1 MPTALMRIGRVRLG
15 ASAELAPQ
23 VFGKAKDAA
32 KDGGNADGGRGAEQQ
47 IA

>member
-1 MPTALMRIGRVRLG
+1 VRLG

-23 VFGKAKDAA
+23 VFGKAKGADREDADRA
-32 KDGGNADGGRGAEQQ
+32 RGAEQQ